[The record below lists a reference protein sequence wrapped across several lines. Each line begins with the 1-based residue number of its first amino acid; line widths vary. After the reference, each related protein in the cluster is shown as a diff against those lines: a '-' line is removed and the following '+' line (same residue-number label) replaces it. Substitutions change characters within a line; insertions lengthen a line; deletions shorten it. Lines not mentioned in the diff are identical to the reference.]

1 MSAMARFA
9 DRVAI
14 IIGATGGLGAELCAQ
29 YIADGGRAV
38 AFARSEEKL
47 RALKA
52 RHGDRLLSIV
62 GDATLENDLNAA
74 VQTAESAFGRI
85 DHLFHAVGS
94 ITLKSLQATSLADF
108 ESAIKLNLTAPFL
121 AMKAVLPG
129 MLARRYGAVVCVS
142 SAAASAGLVNHEA
155 LAAAKAGLEGLIRSA
170 AMTYAKRGVRFNAV
184 APGLV
189 NTPLAGFL
197 FQNPAALKAS
207 VDMHPMGRTGE
218 PADVAGAMLFLASDA
233 AAWITGAVLP
243 ADGGLAA
250 GRGR

>member
-1 MSAMARFA
+1 MSTDARFQ
-9 DRVAI
+9 DRVAL

-29 YIADGGRAV
+29 YIAGGGRV
-38 AFARSEEKL
+38 IAFARSEEKL
-47 RALKA
+47 LALKS
-52 RHGDRLLSIV
+52 RHGERLLTIA
-62 GDATLENDLNAA
+62 GDATRETDLAEA
-74 VQTAESAFGRI
+74 VIAGEAAFGKV

-94 ITLKSLQATSLADF
+94 IVLKSLQATSLADF
-108 ESAIKLNLTAPFL
+108 ESILQLNLTSPFL
-121 AMKAVLPG
+121 AIKAVLPG

-142 SAAASAGLVNHEA
+142 SVAGGSGLVNHEA

-207 VDMHPMGRTGE
+207 VDMIPMGRTGE
-218 PADVAGAMLFLASDA
+218 PTDVAGAMLFLASEDA
-233 AAWITGAVLP
+233 AWVTGAIL
-243 ADGGLAA
+243 ATDGGLAA

>member
-1 MSAMARFA
+1 MSTDARFQ
-9 DRVAI
+9 DRVAL
-14 IIGATGGLGAELCAQ
+14 IIGATGGLGAQLCAR
-29 YIADGGRAV
+29 YIAGGGRAI

-47 RALKA
+47 LALKA
-52 RHGDRLLSIV
+52 LHGERVLTV
-62 GDATLENDLNAA
+62 QGDATREDDLARAVAA
-74 VQTAESAFGRI
+74 GEAAAGKI

-94 ITLKSLQATSLADF
+94 IVLKSLQATSLADF
-108 ESAIKLNLTAPFL
+108 ESVIKLNLTSPFL

-142 SAAASAGLVNHEA
+142 SAAGSAGLVNHEA

-218 PADVAGAMLFLASDA
+218 PADVAGAMLFLASED
-233 AAWITGAVLP
+233 AAWITGAILP
-243 ADGGLAA
+243 TDGGMAA